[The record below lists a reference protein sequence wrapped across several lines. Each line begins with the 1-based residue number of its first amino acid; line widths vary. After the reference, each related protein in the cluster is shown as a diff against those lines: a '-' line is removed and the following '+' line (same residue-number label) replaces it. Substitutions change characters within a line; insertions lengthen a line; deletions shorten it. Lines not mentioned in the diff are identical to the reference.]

1 MAGASYRL
9 QPGTVLAGRW
19 RIERTLG
26 EGGMGE
32 VLLAT
37 ELATE
42 RKVAIKRLAPTL
54 VAEQSFVSRFL
65 REAKLLAHLEHP
77 NLVGLLGVDVADGVP
92 FIVMKYVEGK
102 TLQEL
107 LKERTRLSVRQ
118 ALPLLDQLASALD
131 YLHARGVVHRDLKP
145 ANLIVDSNDRLTV
158 LDFGVSRQRDAARLT
173 SPGYFVG
180 TPLYSA
186 PEQILSDDCDPPVDL
201 YALGL
206 ITWHMLVGDHPF
218 GKNVKDPGDIMVL
231 QVNAAP
237 TLASRA
243 NAAVPTPVARVIDR
257 ALDKE
262 PSKRHP
268 TARAFYEDL
277 VNAFGRDATEGADQ
291 QLQRS
296 AGPVPAETVQEEEAT
311 SVDTRADVRPT
322 RAAPSHSQVTRAEGV
337 RAQFTPEKPA
347 AKKPPVL
354 AIIGVVALVL
364 LALLA
369 WVLSR

>member
-1 MAGASYRL
+1 MAGGSNRSL
-9 QPGTVLAGRW
+9 VGTTLAGRW

-37 ELATE
+37 ELTTD
-42 RKVAIKRLAPTL
+42 RRVAIKRLAPAL
-54 VAEQSFVSRFL
+54 VAEQSFVNRFL

-77 NLVGLLGVDVADGVP
+77 NLVGLLGVEVADGVP
-92 FIVMKYVEGK
+92 FIVMKYVEGQ
-102 TLQEL
+102 TLDAL

-206 ITWHMLVGDHPF
+206 ITWHMLVGEHPF

-243 NAAVPTPVARVIDR
+243 NAAVPLPVARVIDR

-277 VNAFGRDATEGADQ
+277 VSAFDRDATEGADEA
-291 QLQRS
+291 RS
-296 AGPVPAETVQEEEAT
+296 AGPVPSEPLPQHETAT
-311 SVDTRADVRPT
+311 AVTSNP
-322 RAAPSHSQVTRAEGV
+322 AASSRVTRAEGV
-337 RAQFTPEKPA
+337 RVQEPA
-347 AKKPPVL
+347 PVTAGSKPPWL
-354 AIIGVVALVL
+354 IIVGAGLLLLLGL
-364 LALLA
+364 LALL
-369 WVLSR
+369 LIRR